1 MDYTSE
7 ENDSEPETSSTPL
20 NSTTEFELEDYFSEM
35 ATVYLPPT
43 NNEPTSSETQPM
55 TTVTQPKKRGR
66 RLGSTNKQER
76 HQKITSTHPTQYR
89 QLIIKLD

>member
-43 NNEPTSSETQPM
+43 NIEPTSSETEPM
-55 TTVTQPKKRGR
+55 TTVTQPKNEAAD
-66 RLGSTNKQER
+66 SVPQTNKKGTKKSR
-76 HQKITSTHPTQYR
+76 ALTQ
-89 QLIIKLD
+89 LNIDN

>member
-66 RLGSTNKQER
+66 RLGSTNKKGTKKSR
-76 HQKITSTHPTQYR
+76 ALTQ
-89 QLIIKLD
+89 LNIDN